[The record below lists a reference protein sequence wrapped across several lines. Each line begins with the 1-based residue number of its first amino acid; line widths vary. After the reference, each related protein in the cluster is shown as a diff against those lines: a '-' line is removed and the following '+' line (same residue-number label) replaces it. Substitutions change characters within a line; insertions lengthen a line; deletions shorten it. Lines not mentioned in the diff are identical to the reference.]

1 MLGSNKVSLSEICDL
16 IPGFAFKSQDF
27 TNTCDKVIKIADI
40 QPPYVFHKDLKSVNI
55 SGYKKEKLAKFIAK
69 SGDLVLAMTGATIG
83 KLGRLQRGHAY
94 VNQRVL
100 LLKPK
105 ENIDKDYFYYS
116 LLGVN
121 FQKFI
126 LNHIDSQTAQP
137 NISATTIGKYTIP
150 IPSLEEQKRIGKI
163 LRSLDRKI
171 ELNLEINDN
180 LQKQAEAIYSRLYID
195 ARNCNQVPLKDIAN
209 ITMGQSPAG
218 HSCSEKNEG
227 TVFYQGRAEFGF
239 RFPTRRLF
247 TTEPKRM
254 AKVGDILLSVRAP
267 VGDINVAY
275 EDCCIGRGLSAIESK
290 TGEPSFLLYT
300 LRYLRHQFEVFNAEG
315 TVFGNI
321 NKEQLNNFQ
330 INLPPKDKIKEFES
344 IVQPMDDLILM
355 NFKENNLLNELKEKL
370 LLNFFSNK

>member
-1 MLGSNKVSLSEICDL
+1 M
-16 IPGFAFKSQDF
+16 
-27 TNTCDKVIKIADI
+27 
-40 QPPYVFHKDLKSVNI
+40 
-55 SGYKKEKLAKFIAK
+55 
-69 SGDLVLAMTGATIG
+69 
-83 KLGRLQRGHAY
+83 
-94 VNQRVL
+94 
-100 LLKPK
+100 
-105 ENIDKDYFYYS
+105 
-116 LLGVN
+116 
-121 FQKFI
+121 
-126 LNHIDSQTAQP
+126 
-137 NISATTIGKYTIP
+137 
-150 IPSLEEQKRIGKI
+150 
-163 LRSLDRKI
+163 
-171 ELNLEINDN
+171 INDN
-180 LQKQAEAIYSRLYID
+180 LQKQAEAIYSRLFID
-195 ARNCNQVPLKDIAN
+195 ARNCNQVPLKNIAN

-267 VGDINVAY
+267 VGDTNVAY

-300 LRYLRHQFEVFNAEG
+300 LRYLHHQFEVFNAEG
-315 TVFGNI
+315 TVFGSI

-344 IVQPMDDLILM
+344 IVRPMDDLIRM